1 MYKIHTDMYNKIHCF
16 KLHVFFSFL
25 ILLTLLKIMSIY
37 PSADSAQSY
46 SNLYTFDLKAKKVT
60 YCWSFLVWNISG
72 IWY

>member
-25 ILLTLLKIMSIY
+25 ILPTLLKIMSIY

-60 YCWSFLVWNISG
+60 YC
-72 IWY
+72 

>member
-1 MYKIHTDMYNKIHCF
+1 MYKIHTDICKNIHCF
-16 KLHVFFSFL
+16 KLHFFFSFL

-46 SNLYTFDLKAKKVT
+46 SNLYIFDLKAKKET
-60 YCWSFLVWNISG
+60 YCWSFLVWDISG